1 MPVLKTNVSG
11 LYFADGQLSFVG
23 ARDALIEFGSQLN
36 TRVAITIE
44 FAQVPLVSPYLS
56 QASLVHVCVETEPG
70 VSVTPDGDAVRVC
83 GHPGRHRHVVAQ
95 HRNVRPPP
103 RLRRSHPRGI
113 LPRPLLPAAR
123 VDAASSP
130 DRLSDDTRASTDA
143 TARQRRLAPTG
154 TAARRAKQQREP
166 PGGAL
171 SLPYFATAK
180 RATRLRA

>member
-83 GHPGRHRHVVAQ
+83 GHPDAIAMLSHNIETFGRRPDFGDHIHEEYFPGHFYLRPESTPLVVQ
-95 HRNVRPPP
+95 
-103 RLRRSHPRGI
+103 
-113 LPRPLLPAAR
+113 
-123 VDAASSP
+123 
-130 DRLSDDTRASTDA
+130 
-143 TARQRRLAPTG
+143 TA
-154 TAARRAKQQREP
+154 
-166 PGGAL
+166 
-171 SLPYFATAK
+171 
-180 RATRLRA
+180 